1 MIVGTLQSQASAL
14 LLDPADDVVVL
25 MSAVEAGASVK
36 VGRPDGALALTARQT
51 LPMGHKIALHA
62 LPAGSPVRKYGE
74 VIGCLT
80 QPVAPGDHVHIHNL
94 ASQRA
99 VQKP

>member
-1 MIVGTLQSQASAL
+1 MKAGTPPSETGAIV
-14 LLDPADDVVVL
+14 LDPADDVAVL
-25 MSAVEAGASVK
+25 IAAVEAGALVK
-36 VGRPDGALALTARQT
+36 VDGSHGELSLTVRQT

-74 VIGCLT
+74 VIGRLT
-80 QPVAPGDHVHIHNL
+80 EPVAPGDHIHIHNL

-99 VQKP
+99 KQP

>member
-1 MIVGTLQSQASAL
+1 MSVGTLQSEANAL
-14 LLDPADDVVVL
+14 VLDPADDVAVL
-25 MSAVEAGASVK
+25 ISPVEAGAFVK
-36 VGRPDGALALTARQT
+36 VGRPDGALALRARQA

-99 VQKP
+99 VQQP

>member
-1 MIVGTLQSQASAL
+1 MKTGTQPPEALAIV
-14 LLDPADDVVVL
+14 LDPADDVAVL
-25 MSAVEAGASVK
+25 IAGVEAGAFIK
-36 VGRPDGALALTARQT
+36 VSTPDGALSLPVRQT
-51 LPMGHKIALHA
+51 LPMGPKIALHA

-80 QPVAPGDHVHIHNL
+80 EPVAPGDHVHIHNL

-99 VQKP
+99 MKQP

>member
-1 MIVGTLQSQASAL
+1 MIAGTLQSEASAL
-14 LLDPADDVVVL
+14 VLDPADDVAVL
-25 MSAVEAGASVK
+25 ISAVEAGASVK
-36 VGRPDGALALTARQT
+36 IGRSDGTLALTARQS

-74 VIGCLT
+74 VIGRLT
-80 QPVAPGDHVHIHNL
+80 EPVAPGDHIHIHNL

-99 VQKP
+99 VTRP